1 MSLLRPDSRQKIDSE
16 ESSTWPQGKLSALL
30 EPVMNFVSASQ
41 LESVNG
47 VDDLALKKDCS
58 APKTAS
64 AVAQEGFTWENRSY
78 SGKFDF

>member
-1 MSLLRPDSRQKIDSE
+1 
-16 ESSTWPQGKLSALL
+16 
-30 EPVMNFVSASQ
+30 MNFVSASQ

-64 AVAQEGFTWENRSY
+64 AVPKEGFTWENRPY
-78 SGKFDF
+78 SGNLTSERDQSS

>member
-1 MSLLRPDSRQKIDSE
+1 MGAGAGEVHFMNSYQ
-16 ESSTWPQGKLSALL
+16 L

>member
-1 MSLLRPDSRQKIDSE
+1 
-16 ESSTWPQGKLSALL
+16 
-30 EPVMNFVSASQ
+30 MNFVSASQ